1 MNRIALVGVI
11 LAVLLAADGI
21 YMVATNYKSG
31 ETQWLG
37 LLDGWIVVISAG
49 IVLLA
54 SLLAMVFIG
63 RSTKTA
69 TPQPV
74 AKPEVA
80 SEVKQEQA

>member
-1 MNRIALVGVI
+1 VGVI

-21 YMVATNYKSG
+21 YMVATKYNSG
-31 ETQWLG
+31 ETQLLG

-54 SLLAMVFIG
+54 SLLAAAFTG
-63 RSTKTA
+63 RSAKTA

-80 SEVKQEQA
+80 SEVKPEQA